1 MAKPVNAISS
11 ELKDLLRLK
20 GNNECIMLR
29 WEDFYKVCERE
40 RLADVV
46 LDNLEKQLKKEDI
59 HIIYGNNNVILVRDF
74 GWKVVTP

>member
-1 MAKPVNAISS
+1 MAKSVSSISN
-11 ELKDLLRLK
+11 ELKDQLRLK

-46 LDNLEKQLKKEDI
+46 LNKIKSQLKKEEI
-59 HIIYGNNNVILVRDF
+59 HIIYGNNVILVRDF
-74 GWKVVTP
+74 GWKLINL

>member
-11 ELKDLLRLK
+11 ELKDLLRLT